1 MDPVRI
7 KEVCYVFLKLGII
20 GFGGPAAHIA
30 MMEEEIVNK
39 RKWISREHF
48 LDLIGAT
55 NLIPGPNST
64 EMSMHCGHE
73 RAGFPGLFFGGICFI
88 FPAALIMG
96 ILAWLYASYGSI
108 PEVKPFLYGIKP
120 AIIAIIINAIYKLGK
135 TALKNWQLG
144 LIGTGVVI
152 ASLAGIN
159 EIYAL
164 LCAGLIAIIWFSG
177 KDWLRPSSLSS
188 FSPFIFSLI
197 PFSKSITLG
206 ELFWIFIKIGA
217 TLFGSGYVLVA
228 YLQAEF
234 VDKTGWLTQGQ
245 LLDAVALGQFT
256 PGPLFTT
263 ATFIGYQMASL
274 PGAVIATIGIFLPS
288 FLFVLVLNPFVPK
301 LRKSRVMSY
310 FLDGVN
316 IGAIGVMLAVT
327 FELCSSVLT
336 DLSAWFIAIASLIT
350 VFGFRKLNSTWIIA
364 GGAIA
369 GYLFHVMNL

>member
-30 MMEEEIVNK
+30 MMEEEIVHK

-73 RAGFPGLFFGGICFI
+73 RAGLPGLFLGGICFI

-96 ILAWLYASYGSI
+96 ILAWLYASYGSV

-120 AIIAIIINAIYKLGK
+120 AIIAVIINAIFKLGR
-135 TALKNWQLG
+135 TALKSWQLG
-144 LIGTGVVI
+144 LIGACVVI

-177 KDWLRPSSLSS
+177 KDWLKPHNLSS

-197 PFSKSITLG
+197 PLTKNITLG
-206 ELFWIFIKIGA
+206 DLFWIFIKIGA

-234 VDKTGWLTQGQ
+234 VDKTGWLTQEQ

-263 ATFIGYQMASL
+263 ATFIGYQMDSL

-288 FLFVLVLNPFVPK
+288 FLLVLVLNPFVPK
-301 LRKSRVMSY
+301 LRKSRIMSF

-327 FELCSSVLT
+327 FQLCESVLI
-336 DLSAWFIAIASLIT
+336 DLNGWLIAIASLIT
-350 VFGFRKLNSTWIIA
+350 VFGFKKLNTTWIIA

-369 GYLFHVMNL
+369 GYLLHILN

>member
-1 MDPVRI
+1 MEQKRL
-7 KEVCYVFLKLGII
+7 KEVCYVFLKLGFI

-30 MMEEEIVNK
+30 MMEDEIVNK
-39 RKWISREHF
+39 RKWMSREHF
-48 LDLIGAT
+48 LDLIGAI

-73 RAGFPGLFFGGICFI
+73 RAGWPGLFLGGICFI

-96 ILAWLYASYGSI
+96 ILAWLYTNYGNI
-108 PEVKPFLYGIKP
+108 PEVIPFLYGIKP
-120 AIIAIIINAIYKLGK
+120 AVIAIIINAIFKLGK

-144 LIGTGVVI
+144 LIGTGVII

-164 LCAGLIAIIWFSG
+164 LCAGLLAVIWFSG
-177 KDWLRPSSLSS
+177 RQWLSPKGLTS
-188 FSPFIFSLI
+188 FSPFILSAI
-197 PFSKSITLG
+197 PVAKVISPF
-206 ELFWIFIKIGA
+206 ELFWIFIKIGG

-234 VDKTGWLTQGQ
+234 VDKTGWLTQAQ

-263 ATFIGYQMASL
+263 ATFIGYQMGNL
-274 PGAVIATIGIFLPS
+274 QGAVIATVGIFLPS
-288 FLFVLVLNPFVPK
+288 FFFVLVLNPFVPK
-301 LRKSRVMSY
+301 LRRSKIMGY

-327 FELCSSVLT
+327 FQLGKNILI
-336 DLSAWFIAIASLIT
+336 DLNGWLIAIASLVM
-350 VFGFRKLNSTWIIA
+350 VFGFKKLNATWIIL

-369 GYLFHVMNL
+369 GYLFHIINL

>member
-1 MDPVRI
+1 MNSMRL

-30 MMEEEIVNK
+30 MMEDEIVNK
-39 RKWISREHF
+39 RKWMSREHF

-73 RAGFPGLFFGGICFI
+73 RAGLPGLFLGGICFI

-96 ILAWLYASYGSI
+96 IFAWLYSNYGSI

-120 AIIAIIINAIYKLGK
+120 AVIAIIINAIFKLGK

-144 LIGTGVVI
+144 LIGAGVII
-152 ASLAGIN
+152 ASLADIN

-164 LCAGLIAIIWFSG
+164 LGAGLLAVIWFSG
-177 KDWLRPSSLSS
+177 RQLITPKGVSSY
-188 FSPFIFSLI
+188 SPFILSAI
-197 PFSKSITLG
+197 PVLKNISPV
-206 ELFWIFIKIGA
+206 ELFWIFIKIGG

-234 VDKTGWLTQGQ
+234 VDKTGWLTQEQ

-263 ATFIGYQMASL
+263 ATFIGYQIDSL
-274 PGAVIATIGIFLPS
+274 QGAIVATVGIFLPS
-288 FLFVLVLNPFVPK
+288 FFFVLILNPFVPK
-301 LRKSRVMSY
+301 LRKSRVMGY

-327 FELCSSVLT
+327 FQLGRNILI
-336 DLSAWFIAIASLIT
+336 DLNGWVIAIASLIV
-350 VFGFRKLNSTWIIA
+350 VFGFKKLNATWIIL
-364 GGAIA
+364 GGAAA
-369 GYLFHVMNL
+369 GYIFHMMSL

>member
-73 RAGFPGLFFGGICFI
+73 RAGLPGLFLGGICFI

-96 ILAWLYASYGSI
+96 ILAWLYASYGSV

-120 AIIAIIINAIYKLGK
+120 AIIAIIINAIFKLGK

-164 LCAGLIAIIWFSG
+164 LCAGLFAIIWFSG
-177 KDWLRPSSLSS
+177 KDKLRPSSLSS

-197 PFSKSITLG
+197 PFAKSITPG

-263 ATFIGYQMASL
+263 ATFIGYQVASL

-288 FLFVLVLNPFVPK
+288 FLFVFVLNPFVPK

-327 FELCSSVLT
+327 FQLCNSVLT
-336 DLSAWFIAIASLIT
+336 DLNAWFIAIASLIT
-350 VFGFRKLNSTWIIA
+350 VFGFRKLNATWIIA

-369 GYLFHVMNL
+369 GYLLHIMNL

>member
-1 MDPVRI
+1 MDTVRI

-73 RAGFPGLFFGGICFI
+73 RAGLPGLFLGGICFI

-120 AIIAIIINAIYKLGK
+120 AIIAVIINAIFKLGR
-135 TALKNWQLG
+135 TALKSWQLG
-144 LIGTGVVI
+144 LIGAGVVI

-164 LCAGLIAIIWFSG
+164 LCAGLLAIIWFSG
-177 KDWLRPSSLSS
+177 KDWLKPHNLSS
-188 FSPFIFSLI
+188 FSPFIISLI
-197 PFSKSITLG
+197 PFAKNITLG

-263 ATFIGYQMASL
+263 ATFIGYQMDSL

-288 FLFVLVLNPFVPK
+288 FCFVLVLNPFVPK
-301 LRKSRVMSY
+301 LRKSRIMSF

-327 FELCSSVLT
+327 FQLCRSVLI
-336 DLSAWFIAIASLIT
+336 DLNSWFIAIASLIT
-350 VFGFRKLNSTWIIA
+350 VFGFQKLNTTWIIA

-369 GYLFHVMNL
+369 GYLFHIMNP

>member
-1 MDPVRI
+1 MDTVRI

-73 RAGFPGLFFGGICFI
+73 RAGLPGLFLGGICFI

-120 AIIAIIINAIYKLGK
+120 AIIAVIINAIFKLGR
-135 TALKNWQLG
+135 TALKSWQLG
-144 LIGTGVVI
+144 LIGAGVVI

-177 KDWLRPSSLSS
+177 KDWLKPHNLSS

-197 PFSKSITLG
+197 PFEKNLTPG

-263 ATFIGYQMASL
+263 ATFIGYQMDSL

-288 FLFVLVLNPFVPK
+288 FCFVLVLNPFVPK
-301 LRKSRVMSY
+301 LRKSRIMSF

-327 FELCSSVLT
+327 FQLCESVLI
-336 DLSAWFIAIASLIT
+336 DLNGWLIAIASLIT
-350 VFGFRKLNSTWIIA
+350 VFGFKKLNTTWIIA

-369 GYLFHVMNL
+369 GYLFHIMNP